1 LYALAEDLPRLWNA
15 PLTDERTKTRVIRTL
30 IESIIAKAE
39 ATSDYQS
46 FTIHWTGGV
55 HSEMRL
61 KKNRHGENGLKT
73 NRDVIELVKELA
85 AITADGDIARILN
98 RCRLKTGRGLSW
110 NQSRVKEVRTTNQIP
125 AFSKRQPEKAEAIPL
140 QHAAEQLKV
149 SADAVRRFIKS
160 GLLQAK
166 QIVRHAPWLIPRSE
180 LEKPEVAAAVTA
192 IKKNGEAKTQINPQQ
207 LTLE

>member
-1 LYALAEDLPRLWNA
+1 MYALAEELPRLWNA
-15 PLTDERTKTRVIRTL
+15 PATDERTKTRIVRTL
-30 IESIIAKAE
+30 IESIIAKADGDNHVF
-39 ATSDYQS
+39 A
-46 FTIHWTGGV
+46 IHWAGGV
-55 HSEMRL
+55 HSEIRL
-61 KKNRHGENGLKT
+61 KKNRLGENGLKT

-98 RCRLKTGRGLSW
+98 RCRLQTGRGLSW
-110 NQSRVKEVRTTNQIP
+110 NQSRVKEVRTTNQIS
-125 AFSKRQPEKAEAIPL
+125 AFAKRQHEKAETIPL
-140 QHAAEQLKV
+140 QHAAEQLEV
-149 SADAVRRFIKS
+149 SADAVRRLIKS
-160 GLLQAK
+160 GLIQAK